1 MWRFLPA
8 PAVTRDVSDDP
19 ALGDLLDILSDDYA
33 REILAATSVSPM
45 SAYEIA
51 EECDMSPPTVY
62 RRIERLQ
69 EFGLVDEETRVEPS
83 GNDYKVYSATL
94 REVSLSL
101 DEGTFEAVVDR
112 LEPEEAFPGA
122 NEDDPADR
130 FTKMWEGL

>member
-1 MWRFLPA
+1 
-8 PAVTRDVSDDP
+8 VSDDP
-19 ALGDLLDILSDDYA
+19 ALSELLDLLSDDYA
-33 REILAATSVSPM
+33 REILAATSVNPM

-51 EECDMSPPTVY
+51 ETCEMSPPTVY

>member
-1 MWRFLPA
+1 MWRFIRQP
-8 PAVTRDVSDDP
+8 PVTRDVSDDP
-19 ALGDLLDILSDDYA
+19 ALSDLLDVLSDEYA

-51 EECDMSPPTVY
+51 EKCDMSPPTVY

-69 EFGLVDEETRVEPS
+69 AFGLVDEATRVEPS

-101 DEGTFEAVVDR
+101 DDGTFEAIVDR
-112 LEPEEAFPGA
+112 IEPEEAFPGA

>member
-1 MWRFLPA
+1 
-8 PAVTRDVSDDP
+8 VSDDP
-19 ALGDLLDILSDDYA
+19 ALGDLLDVLSDDYA

-51 EECDMSPPTVY
+51 EKCDMSPPTVY

-69 EFGLVDEETRVEPS
+69 AFGLVDEETRVEPN

-94 REVSLSL
+94 RKVSLSL

-112 LEPEEAFPGA
+112 AEPEEAFPGA

-130 FTKMWEGL
+130 FKKMWEGL